1 MNSAPP
7 EHSPGLGLAD
17 VAQLAGSS
25 APQIRVETV
34 GKVGEQ
40 IRLGGLSPEAQQI
53 AVDILTRFAADAEI
67 AVREAVAW
75 QFRNNDRLPG
85 DLALRLADD
94 VARVAAPVLRH
105 YAGFGDDV
113 LLRVVAGGDQ
123 EKMQAVAERPTVSPV
138 VSEAIAGSGNI
149 RTVALLVANAGARIS
164 EPAFTRIVERFDDA
178 PEVAEPMAR
187 RPNLPSSVAWRLI
200 GRVSDAVAR
209 DMAARHRIPP
219 AVLEQCVARGREAV
233 MMQLIRPILAD
244 GPHLRGFLEQLR
256 LERRLTA
263 ELLFRALCAG
273 DLAVFIT
280 GMAVLC
286 NVTREAAR
294 EMVFDRRPMGLEAA
308 FRRAGLKAWLAPAF
322 RVALDVAR
330 GWQRP
335 LDDAGRRDFQ
345 IEVMAR
351 VFAHCGDSEEPDV
364 AELLVQMFDTR
375 QDGMIAEAVKRM
387 GAASTG
393 IAPQSQPPSPPIDR
407 G

>member
-149 RTVALLVANAGARIS
+149 RTVALLVANADARIS

-187 RPNLPSSVAWRLI
+187 RPNLPSRRYRK
-200 GRVSDAVAR
+200 GRTD
-209 DMAARHRIPP
+209 
-219 AVLEQCVARGREAV
+219 
-233 MMQLIRPILAD
+233 
-244 GPHLRGFLEQLR
+244 
-256 LERRLTA
+256 
-263 ELLFRALCAG
+263 
-273 DLAVFIT
+273 
-280 GMAVLC
+280 
-286 NVTREAAR
+286 
-294 EMVFDRRPMGLEAA
+294 
-308 FRRAGLKAWLAPAF
+308 
-322 RVALDVAR
+322 
-330 GWQRP
+330 
-335 LDDAGRRDFQ
+335 
-345 IEVMAR
+345 
-351 VFAHCGDSEEPDV
+351 
-364 AELLVQMFDTR
+364 
-375 QDGMIAEAVKRM
+375 
-387 GAASTG
+387 
-393 IAPQSQPPSPPIDR
+393 
-407 G
+407 